1 MVRHGEHLVTS
12 LVRKFHL
19 IQNPMEL
26 VFRIAAECAPVSIV
40 IQGEHPPAGGELHR
54 IGVCFRVEGDS
65 LVQAEIVVE
74 LEQFL
79 PRGRRGGQPLITD
92 TANRGFAV
100 VMRCRDKDNALA
112 SFPEAVKLWDQL
124 KMALLF
130 AVAAHVARDEEDI
143 NFALQQPIHRRI
155 NDRPCFGQT
164 FLVALAAPF
173 IGGASCAEARCIVM
187 QIRYQVK
194 FQRFSHCEVPC
205 FSFLSDSLY
214 FYLAPSSRMS
224 PVVAWASR
232 VGVSNT
238 FCTAG
243 SELLSISSSRR
254 CVAVSPMRWRSCR
267 IVVRRICASD
277 A

>member
-124 KMALLF
+124 KMALL
-130 AVAAHVARDEEDI
+130 
-143 NFALQQPIHRRI
+143 
-155 NDRPCFGQT
+155 
-164 FLVALAAPF
+164 
-173 IGGASCAEARCIVM
+173 S
-187 QIRYQVK
+187 
-194 FQRFSHCEVPC
+194 
-205 FSFLSDSLY
+205 
-214 FYLAPSSRMS
+214 PSQLTSPATRMI
-224 PVVAWASR
+224 
-232 VGVSNT
+232 
-238 FCTAG
+238 
-243 SELLSISSSRR
+243 SISLCSSQST
-254 CVAVSPMRWRSCR
+254 AASMIAPVSARHFWSLWLRHS
-267 IVVRRICASD
+267 
-277 A
+277 

>member
-1 MVRHGEHLVTS
+1 M
-12 LVRKFHL
+12 
-19 IQNPMEL
+19 
-26 VFRIAAECAPVSIV
+26 
-40 IQGEHPPAGGELHR
+40 
-54 IGVCFRVEGDS
+54 
-65 LVQAEIVVE
+65 VE

-92 TANRGFAV
+92 TANRGFVV

-112 SFPEAVKLWDQL
+112 SFPEAVELWDQL

-130 AVAAHVARDEEDI
+130 AVAAHVARDEDDI
-143 NFALQQPIHRRI
+143 NSLCSSQSTAASMIALF
-155 NDRPCFGQT
+155 RPDISGRF
-164 FLVALAAPF
+164 AAPF

-205 FSFLSDSLY
+205 LSFLSDSLY
-214 FYLAPSSRMS
+214 FYLAASSRMS

-238 FCTAG
+238 FAPQAQSC
-243 SELLSISSSRR
+243 SQFRR
-254 CVAVSPMRWRSCR
+254 VEGA
-267 IVVRRICASD
+267 
-277 A
+277 